1 MGHHCADSSTMML
14 SLVLFS
20 GLLALCSA
28 RSGNIINGKDVEN
41 PGKYPWQASLH
52 DRGGHICGGSII
64 KNRWVVT
71 ASHCVEGDQ
80 SGLSIV
86 LGLHDQR
93 GKYGKPV
100 RYHIAKIIMHERYNQ
115 VKGVSFANDIA
126 LIKLKKQIQYNDF
139 VQPIGID
146 TRGEFGP
153 RDECVISGWGYTI
166 PGQSDSDR
174 GHGSP
179 NILQYTETKILDQR
193 TCKQWW
199 PSIYDGVVC
208 VKTGVS
214 GGCMGDS
221 GGPLV
226 CRHPG
231 QSRWKLVGAT
241 SWGATSCKVKNPA
254 MWTRLSKFIGW
265 INDKIARN

>member
-1 MGHHCADSSTMML
+1 MGIAVYISSTMML

-28 RSGNIINGKDVEN
+28 RSGNIINGKDVER

-80 SGLSIV
+80 SG
-86 LGLHDQR
+86 
-93 GKYGKPV
+93 KYGKPV
-100 RYHIAKIIMHERYNQ
+100 RYQIAKIIMHERYNQ
-115 VKGVSFANDIA
+115 IKGVSFANDIA
-126 LIKLKKQIQYNDF
+126 LIKLKNQIQYNDY

-193 TCKQWW
+193 TCK
-199 PSIYDGVVC
+199 
-208 VKTGVS
+208 
-214 GGCMGDS
+214 
-221 GGPLV
+221 
-226 CRHPG
+226 
-231 QSRWKLVGAT
+231 
-241 SWGATSCKVKNPA
+241 
-254 MWTRLSKFIGW
+254 
-265 INDKIARN
+265 